1 VVGAIDLA
9 YLTDFYRAIKL
20 PPGETVTLLRSDGL
34 VLVRYPD
41 PTGQVGKWMPVV
53 SPWYQLVVGQGGTYR
68 SPGYLIPQPSV
79 VSVHKLRTWPLVI
92 NVAMLE
98 SAALEKWRQ

>member
-1 VVGAIDLA
+1 M
-9 YLTDFYRAIKL
+9 

-41 PTGQVGKWMPVV
+41 PTKQVGKWMPAA
-53 SPWYQLVVGQGGTYR
+53 SPWYQLVAGQGGTYR
-68 SPGYLIPQPSV
+68 SPGFLVPQPSV

-92 NVAMLE
+92 NVSMME
-98 SAALEKWRQ
+98 